1 MTDSAEVYERIC
13 GHTLTTSGPP
23 VKMGYYMAYL
33 KDIREQAGKNQKQV
47 ARDLNTSVSTINR
60 HEHGKTPLSDFHRTT
75 YGVYY
80 GVKPESIEQPLKDEG
95 RRAA

>member
-1 MTDSAEVYERIC
+1 
-13 GHTLTTSGPP
+13 
-23 VKMGYYMAYL
+23 MGL
-33 KDIREQAGKNQKQV
+33 RELRNRAGKNQKAV
-47 ARDLNTSVSTINR
+47 ARDLGTSVSTINR

-80 GVKPESIEQPLKDEG
+80 GVKPESIEQPSKDEG

>member
-1 MTDSAEVYERIC
+1 
-13 GHTLTTSGPP
+13 
-23 VKMGYYMAYL
+23 MAQL
-33 KDIREQAGKNQKQV
+33 RELRNRAGKNQKEV

-80 GVKPESIEQPLKDEG
+80 GVKPESIEQPVKDEV
-95 RRAA
+95 AA